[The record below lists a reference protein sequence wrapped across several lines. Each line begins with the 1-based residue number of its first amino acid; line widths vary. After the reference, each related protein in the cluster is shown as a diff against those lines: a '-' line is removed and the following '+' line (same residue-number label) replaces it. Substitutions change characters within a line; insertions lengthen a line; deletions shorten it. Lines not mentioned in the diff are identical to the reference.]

1 MNVFKRSILYITR
14 KKIKSIIMLFIL
26 FGIST
31 AVLSGISIKKAANIA
46 RQDSNKDMANTFEL
60 QANFAGNF
68 EGTIP
73 ENLIDKVSK
82 VEGVKNYDA
91 AIQGAGLDLENVN
104 YIKPEKNVV
113 QYNDDYKYEK
123 LFSVEAHKSSE
134 YDTKFISKSLKLV
147 DGRHIVPTDKGKV
160 LIHKALAEANNLK
173 VGDTIK
179 AKKSAGDF
187 NASTLSKNDY
197 DLEIV
202 GIFESENTERVGHKL
217 EMPENLLITDVDTV
231 KTLYGYSDGN
241 VKYTNATFNTD
252 TDVDK
257 VTSKFKD
264 IPTDWNKYTIVKSE
278 DTFLAL
284 SKSFDSL
291 DKIIN
296 MVLIGAII
304 AGVIILSLVLA
315 FWIQGRVHET
325 GILLSIGVSKFNII
339 SQYIIELLLI
349 SILAFGGSYFSS
361 KVISQNIGNT
371 IVAQAGKQAVQDVQS
386 GFGGFSLGNDV
397 NSSLATRTVDEID
410 VKVEV
415 EELIYV
421 YVIGTVIIILSV
433 MASSASIIRL
443 KPKEILSKMS

>member
-1 MNVFKRSILYITR
+1 
-14 KKIKSIIMLFIL
+14 
-26 FGIST
+26 
-31 AVLSGISIKKAANIA
+31 
-46 RQDSNKDMANTFEL
+46 
-60 QANFAGNF
+60 
-68 EGTIP
+68 
-73 ENLIDKVSK
+73 
-82 VEGVKNYDA
+82 
-91 AIQGAGLDLENVN
+91 
-104 YIKPEKNVV
+104 
-113 QYNDDYKYEK
+113 
-123 LFSVEAHKSSE
+123 
-134 YDTKFISKSLKLV
+134 
-147 DGRHIVPTDKGKV
+147 
-160 LIHKALAEANNLK
+160 
-173 VGDTIK
+173 
-179 AKKSAGDF
+179 
-187 NASTLSKNDY
+187 
-197 DLEIV
+197 
-202 GIFESENTERVGHKL
+202 
-217 EMPENLLITDVDTV
+217 MPENLLITDVDTV

-371 IVAQAGKQAVQDVQS
+371 IVAQASKQAVQDVQS

>member
-1 MNVFKRSILYITR
+1 
-14 KKIKSIIMLFIL
+14 
-26 FGIST
+26 
-31 AVLSGISIKKAANIA
+31 
-46 RQDSNKDMANTFEL
+46 
-60 QANFAGNF
+60 
-68 EGTIP
+68 
-73 ENLIDKVSK
+73 
-82 VEGVKNYDA
+82 
-91 AIQGAGLDLENVN
+91 
-104 YIKPEKNVV
+104 
-113 QYNDDYKYEK
+113 
-123 LFSVEAHKSSE
+123 
-134 YDTKFISKSLKLV
+134 
-147 DGRHIVPTDKGKV
+147 
-160 LIHKALAEANNLK
+160 
-173 VGDTIK
+173 
-179 AKKSAGDF
+179 
-187 NASTLSKNDY
+187 
-197 DLEIV
+197 
-202 GIFESENTERVGHKL
+202 
-217 EMPENLLITDVDTV
+217 MPENLLITDVDTV

-264 IPTDWNKYTIVKSE
+264 IPADWNKYTIVKSE

-304 AGVIILSLVLA
+304 AGIIILSLVLA

-325 GILLSIGVSKFNII
+325 GILLSIGVSKFNIT

-371 IVAQAGKQAVQDVQS
+371 IVAQASKQAVQDVQS

-410 VKVEV
+410 VKVDV

-433 MASSASIIRL
+433 MASSVSIGRKNCLCWRKRFRKNNIIIITGWIR
-443 KPKEILSKMS
+443 

>member
-1 MNVFKRSILYITR
+1 MYIL
-14 KKIKSIIMLFIL
+14 
-26 FGIST
+26 
-31 AVLSGISIKKAANIA
+31 
-46 RQDSNKDMANTFEL
+46 
-60 QANFAGNF
+60 
-68 EGTIP
+68 
-73 ENLIDKVSK
+73 
-82 VEGVKNYDA
+82 
-91 AIQGAGLDLENVN
+91 
-104 YIKPEKNVV
+104 
-113 QYNDDYKYEK
+113 
-123 LFSVEAHKSSE
+123 
-134 YDTKFISKSLKLV
+134 
-147 DGRHIVPTDKGKV
+147 
-160 LIHKALAEANNLK
+160 
-173 VGDTIK
+173 
-179 AKKSAGDF
+179 
-187 NASTLSKNDY
+187 
-197 DLEIV
+197 
-202 GIFESENTERVGHKL
+202 
-217 EMPENLLITDVDTV
+217 
-231 KTLYGYSDGN
+231 
-241 VKYTNATFNTD
+241 NTD

-304 AGVIILSLVLA
+304 AGIIILSLVLA

-371 IVAQAGKQAVQDVQS
+371 IVAQASKQAVQDVQS

-433 MASSASIIRL
+433 MASSVSIIRL

>member
-1 MNVFKRSILYITR
+1 
-14 KKIKSIIMLFIL
+14 
-26 FGIST
+26 
-31 AVLSGISIKKAANIA
+31 
-46 RQDSNKDMANTFEL
+46 
-60 QANFAGNF
+60 
-68 EGTIP
+68 
-73 ENLIDKVSK
+73 
-82 VEGVKNYDA
+82 
-91 AIQGAGLDLENVN
+91 
-104 YIKPEKNVV
+104 
-113 QYNDDYKYEK
+113 
-123 LFSVEAHKSSE
+123 
-134 YDTKFISKSLKLV
+134 
-147 DGRHIVPTDKGKV
+147 
-160 LIHKALAEANNLK
+160 
-173 VGDTIK
+173 
-179 AKKSAGDF
+179 
-187 NASTLSKNDY
+187 
-197 DLEIV
+197 
-202 GIFESENTERVGHKL
+202 
-217 EMPENLLITDVDTV
+217 MPENLLITDVDTI

-371 IVAQAGKQAVQDVQS
+371 IVA
-386 GFGGFSLGNDV
+386 
-397 NSSLATRTVDEID
+397 
-410 VKVEV
+410 
-415 EELIYV
+415 
-421 YVIGTVIIILSV
+421 
-433 MASSASIIRL
+433 ASR
-443 KPKEILSKMS
+443 

>member
-1 MNVFKRSILYITR
+1 MLLSIQ
-14 KKIKSIIMLFIL
+14 S
-26 FGIST
+26 
-31 AVLSGISIKKAANIA
+31 
-46 RQDSNKDMANTFEL
+46 
-60 QANFAGNF
+60 
-68 EGTIP
+68 
-73 ENLIDKVSK
+73 
-82 VEGVKNYDA
+82 
-91 AIQGAGLDLENVN
+91 
-104 YIKPEKNVV
+104 
-113 QYNDDYKYEK
+113 
-123 LFSVEAHKSSE
+123 
-134 YDTKFISKSLKLV
+134 
-147 DGRHIVPTDKGKV
+147 
-160 LIHKALAEANNLK
+160 
-173 VGDTIK
+173 
-179 AKKSAGDF
+179 
-187 NASTLSKNDY
+187 
-197 DLEIV
+197 
-202 GIFESENTERVGHKL
+202 
-217 EMPENLLITDVDTV
+217 
-231 KTLYGYSDGN
+231 
-241 VKYTNATFNTD
+241 

-257 VTSKFKD
+257 VTSKFKE
-264 IPTDWNKYTIVKSE
+264 ISADWNKYTIVKSE

-315 FWIQGRVHET
+315 FWIQGRIHET

-371 IVAQAGKQAVQDVQS
+371 IVAQASKQAVQDVQS
-386 GFGGFSLGNDV
+386 GFGGFSLGNDA

-421 YVIGTVIIILSV
+421 YVIGTGIIIISV
-433 MASSASIIRL
+433 LVSSASIIRL

>member
-1 MNVFKRSILYITR
+1 
-14 KKIKSIIMLFIL
+14 
-26 FGIST
+26 
-31 AVLSGISIKKAANIA
+31 
-46 RQDSNKDMANTFEL
+46 
-60 QANFAGNF
+60 
-68 EGTIP
+68 
-73 ENLIDKVSK
+73 
-82 VEGVKNYDA
+82 
-91 AIQGAGLDLENVN
+91 
-104 YIKPEKNVV
+104 
-113 QYNDDYKYEK
+113 
-123 LFSVEAHKSSE
+123 
-134 YDTKFISKSLKLV
+134 
-147 DGRHIVPTDKGKV
+147 
-160 LIHKALAEANNLK
+160 
-173 VGDTIK
+173 
-179 AKKSAGDF
+179 
-187 NASTLSKNDY
+187 
-197 DLEIV
+197 
-202 GIFESENTERVGHKL
+202 
-217 EMPENLLITDVDTV
+217 MPENLLITDVDTI

-371 IVAQAGKQAVQDVQS
+371 IVAQASKQAVQDVQS

-433 MASSASIIRL
+433 MASSVSIIRL